1 MNEIKLKPCPFC
13 GGVAKVEYAG
23 NRVYICC
30 KPCGSRTILCGTVIW
45 AAKCWNYRKGHKTF
59 REHFEENFPFDKFQD
74 GLKENLHLKFCVEDL
89 YGADLMPKPCETYAK
104 CSSKCVDC
112 WDMEMKNADLTHGE
126 R

>member
-1 MNEIKLKPCPFC
+1 MNEIKLKTCPFC
-13 GGVAKVEYAG
+13 GDEAEIKHDNGSFYVQCTHCRAKSIRGATDVCVA
-23 NRVYICC
+23 
-30 KPCGSRTILCGTVIW
+30 SL
-45 AAKCWNYRKGHKTF
+45 WNFRKGHKTF

-74 GLKENLHLKFCVEDL
+74 GLKENLHLKVCVEDL

-104 CSSKCVDC
+104 CSSKCADC